1 MGWALWQDD
10 GVIERRRR
18 TVVVGGGVAGCV
30 LASRL
35 SRVDDVVLIEAGSR
49 VDAASVPVD
58 VHAALATPGLTW
70 PGVEARRVA
79 GGPMVAY
86 PVARGV
92 GGGSLVNGLVVDGPS
107 GPLVAEEVGANEFGP
122 VDRVLVAGLE
132 ARAVRLSRRRGM
144 RAAASNVDLEAID
157 LRHGA
162 TVDGLVVDGGRAV
175 GVEIAVGDGGTVVE
189 ADRVVLAAGTFAS
202 PRILLAAGLGGPA
215 VGCGVQDHPSVVL
228 PLDGPGQF
236 DGPVSGAVARFDGIE
251 VLALNRLPDG
261 RCGVAVALVDP
272 ASRGRVTIEEID
284 LNLLDE
290 HTDDLARLT
299 AGVSVVIGRLRDVLA
314 AEGLAF
320 ADELP
325 KLGDISLLR
334 DWVRSQVATAD
345 PVYSHAAGSCSRA
358 VVDERHA
365 VGGVEGLLLV
375 DASTL
380 PGVPTG
386 SMMNAILDQ
395 VDVVSGRWM
404 SG

>member
-1 MGWALWQDD
+1 M
-10 GVIERRRR
+10 IERRRR

-70 PGVEARRVA
+70 PGVEARRVS

-92 GGGSLVNGLVVDGPS
+92 GGGSLVNGLVVERLS

-122 VDRVLVAGLE
+122 VDRALVTGLG
-132 ARAVRLSRRRGM
+132 ARAVRLSRRSGM
-144 RAAASNVDLEAID
+144 RAAASNVDLEAVD

-162 TVDGLVVDGGRAV
+162 TVDGLVVDGGRAI
-175 GVEIAVGDGGTVVE
+175 GVEIAGGEGDTVVK
-189 ADRVVLAAGTFAS
+189 ADRVVLAAGAFAS

-215 VGCGVQDHPSVVL
+215 VGRGVQDHPSVVL

-261 RCGVAVALVDP
+261 QCGVAVALLDP

-290 HTDDLARLT
+290 NTDDLARLT
-299 AGVSVVIGRLRDVLA
+299 AGVSVAIGRLSDALA

-320 ADELP
+320 ADEIP
-325 KLGDISLLR
+325 KSGDISSLR

-345 PVYSHAAGSCSRA
+345 PVYTHAASSCSRD
-358 VVDERHA
+358 VVDEGHA
-365 VGGVEGLLLV
+365 VGGVEGLFVV

-404 SG
+404 SS

>member
-1 MGWALWQDD
+1 M
-10 GVIERRRR
+10 IERRRR

-70 PGVEARRVA
+70 PGVKARRVA
-79 GGPMVAY
+79 GGPLVAY

-92 GGGSLVNGLVVDGPS
+92 GGGSLVNGLVVDRPS
-107 GPLVAEEVGANEFGP
+107 GPLVAEEVGANEFGS
-122 VDRVLVAGLE
+122 VDRALVTGLG
-132 ARAVRLSRRRGM
+132 ARAVRLSRRSGM
-144 RAAASNVDLEAID
+144 RAAASNVDLEAVD
-157 LRHGA
+157 LRLGA
-162 TVDGLVVDGGRAV
+162 TVDGLVVGGGRV
-175 GVEIAVGDGGTVVE
+175 IGVEIAGGEGDTVVE
-189 ADRVVLAAGTFAS
+189 ADRVVLAAGAFAS

-215 VGCGVQDHPSVVL
+215 VGRGVQDHPSVVL

-261 RCGVAVALVDP
+261 QCGVAVALLDP

-290 HTDDLARLT
+290 NTDDLARLT
-299 AGVSVVIGRLRDVLA
+299 AGVSVAIGRLSDALA

-320 ADELP
+320 ADEIP
-325 KLGDISLLR
+325 KSGDISSLR

-345 PVYSHAAGSCSRA
+345 PGYTHAASSCSRD
-358 VVDERHA
+358 VVDEGHA
-365 VGGVEGLLLV
+365 VGGVEGLFVV

-404 SG
+404 SS

>member
-1 MGWALWQDD
+1 M
-10 GVIERRRR
+10 IERRRR

-70 PGVEARRVA
+70 PGVKARRVA
-79 GGPMVAY
+79 GGPLVAY

-92 GGGSLVNGLVVDGPS
+92 GGGSLVNGLVVDRPS
-107 GPLVAEEVGANEFGP
+107 GPLVAEEVGANEFGS
-122 VDRVLVAGLE
+122 VDRALVTGLG
-132 ARAVRLSRRRGM
+132 ARAVRLSRRSGM
-144 RAAASNVDLEAID
+144 RAAASNVDLEAVD
-157 LRHGA
+157 LRLGA
-162 TVDGLVVDGGRAV
+162 TVDGLVVGGGRV
-175 GVEIAVGDGGTVVE
+175 IGVEIAGGEGDTVVE
-189 ADRVVLAAGTFAS
+189 ADRVVLAAGAFAS

-215 VGCGVQDHPSVVL
+215 VGRGVQDHPSVVL

-236 DGPVSGAVARFDGIE
+236 DGLVSGAVARFDGIE

-261 RCGVAVALVDP
+261 QCGVAVALLDP

-290 HTDDLARLT
+290 NTDDLARLT
-299 AGVSVVIGRLRDVLA
+299 AGVSVAIGRLSDALA

-320 ADELP
+320 ADEIP
-325 KLGDISLLR
+325 KSGDISSLR

-345 PVYSHAAGSCSRA
+345 PGYTHAASSCSRD
-358 VVDERHA
+358 VVDEGHA
-365 VGGVEGLLLV
+365 VGGVEGLFLV

-404 SG
+404 SS